1 MRGSVF
7 ILTKYQDTY
16 KNNLASTKDIDEI
29 FIELYHGP
37 MFLNALQNAEDTM
50 LSVTKDVVIHAEP
63 RQHNNERNE
72 NGAIV
77 GPPCRD

>member
-1 MRGSVF
+1 
-7 ILTKYQDTY
+7 
-16 KNNLASTKDIDEI
+16 
-29 FIELYHGP
+29 
-37 MFLNALQNAEDTM
+37 